1 MSNDP
6 LAFLDA
12 TALAGM
18 VRRGEVTAAELVEAT
33 IGRIERL
40 NPDLNA
46 VITRMDEE
54 ARASVK
60 HGRREAVKDA
70 PFSGVPFLLKD
81 LIAEYAGVAIAE
93 GSRFLADRCI
103 STQDSEL
110 VVRLKRAGVI
120 IAGKTNT
127 PEFGLLPTTEPA
139 LHGPTRN
146 PWDITRTAG
155 GSSGGSAA
163 AVAAGIVPMAHAND
177 GGGSIRIPAACC
189 GLFGL
194 KPTRARNPMGPEYG
208 DAGSGLAVEHAVTRS
223 VRDSAALLD
232 ATAGPAPGDPYHAP
246 PKARPYVD
254 EVGRDPGKLRIA
266 ASTKSLTGARI
277 HSECQAAV
285 EATAKLC
292 EELGHIVEWTEPK
305 FDELR
310 FLKAFAFAWTA
321 FASWAILGWAERFQL
336 TPTEDQ
342 FEPNTWRMFQNGERR
357 SAGAYLRMMQD
368 IQQVARQVAGFFET
382 HDLTLTP
389 TIARPPAPLGYFAW
403 NGGNRDEFLQHI
415 GEYSGFTSI
424 ANGTGQ
430 PAMSVPLHWTADNLP
445 VGLHFMARFGAE
457 DTLFRLAGQLEQA
470 CPWSHRRPPIAA

>member
-155 GSSGGSAA
+155 GSSGGSA
-163 AVAAGIVPMAHAND
+163 PFNKS
-177 GGGSIRIPAACC
+177 GG
-189 GLFGL
+189 
-194 KPTRARNPMGPEYG
+194 
-208 DAGSGLAVEHAVTRS
+208 
-223 VRDSAALLD
+223 
-232 ATAGPAPGDPYHAP
+232 
-246 PKARPYVD
+246 
-254 EVGRDPGKLRIA
+254 
-266 ASTKSLTGARI
+266 
-277 HSECQAAV
+277 
-285 EATAKLC
+285 
-292 EELGHIVEWTEPK
+292 
-305 FDELR
+305 
-310 FLKAFAFAWTA
+310 
-321 FASWAILGWAERFQL
+321 
-336 TPTEDQ
+336 
-342 FEPNTWRMFQNGERR
+342 
-357 SAGAYLRMMQD
+357 
-368 IQQVARQVAGFFET
+368 
-382 HDLTLTP
+382 
-389 TIARPPAPLGYFAW
+389 
-403 NGGNRDEFLQHI
+403 
-415 GEYSGFTSI
+415 
-424 ANGTGQ
+424 
-430 PAMSVPLHWTADNLP
+430 
-445 VGLHFMARFGAE
+445 
-457 DTLFRLAGQLEQA
+457 
-470 CPWSHRRPPIAA
+470 